1 MTYLN
6 DALSQMKA
14 DFKSLLRNLDLKELQ
29 SLLKAARLAEHAL
42 LLARAQSLH
51 KRLDVILHI
60 EPLLSGEQVN
70 VGDDVANAK
79 QWTVSETCKLLAA
92 VKRVR
97 YKDFEKPEE
106 EIIGRVLRAGGFGEG
121 RSEKE
126 VLGYVR
132 QLEEYFG
139 KANEE
144 GLQFAENCFRE
155 AEGGQSTQTR
165 AGFGRDAVQEG
176 LPEEYVRDAA
186 EILRL
191 IKASARAL
199 LDLRFS
205 FKNASMHLFV

>member
-1 MTYLN
+1 LQVIELAMTYLN

-14 DFKSLLRNLDLKELQ
+14 DFKSLLHNLDLKELQ

-60 EPLLSGEQVN
+60 EPLLNAEQVD
-70 VGDDVANAK
+70 VGDDVTNAK

-97 YKDFEKPEE
+97 YKDFERPEE
-106 EIIGRVLRAGGFGEG
+106 EIIGNVLRAGGFGEG

-126 VLGYVR
+126 VVGYVR

-144 GLQFAENCFRE
+144 GLQRIALERRKMGSQLRRE
-155 AEGGQSTQTR
+155 PVSGETR
-165 AGFGRDAVQEG
+165 FMLGCR
-176 LPEEYVRDAA
+176 
-186 EILRL
+186 
-191 IKASARAL
+191 K
-199 LDLRFS
+199 
-205 FKNASMHLFV
+205 SMCGMQQKFCA